1 MGSLPNQ
8 QRPLSRVHVCA
19 PGEIFSA
26 ESVKPRDLDRAP
38 QRCKKTSTRH
48 KSSKKSQK
56 MPCKVL
62 MRVLILYMA
71 FLWWEKKYPVLRG
84 TEQKPVDP
92 KINPALFSAPE
103 ARGFKGLPEGA
114 ERVPQRRFTSW
125 EGLRQHPLP
134 NGGLKI
140 GQHADEQGHGDAV
153 PEGEA
158 EEVAFLPDHAVARWP
173 R

>member
-26 ESVKPRDLDRAP
+26 WSVKPRDLDRAP

-92 KINPALFSAPE
+92 KINRLCF
-103 ARGFKGLPEGA
+103 
-114 ERVPQRRFTSW
+114 QRRKRGVSRDCRKARNASLS
-125 EGLRQHPLP
+125 GCSL
-134 NGGLKI
+134 
-140 GQHADEQGHGDAV
+140 HGR
-153 PEGEA
+153 GYGSIHCQT
-158 EEVAFLPDHAVARWP
+158 VAWR
-173 R
+173 

>member
-8 QRPLSRVHVCA
+8 QRPLYRVHVCV
-19 PGEIFSA
+19 PGEMFSA
-26 ESVKPRDLDRAP
+26 GSVKPRDLDRAP

-71 FLWWEKKYPVLRG
+71 FLWWEKRYPVLRG

-92 KINPALFSAPE
+92 KINRLCF
-103 ARGFKGLPEGA
+103 
-114 ERVPQRRFTSW
+114 QRRKRGVS
-125 EGLRQHPLP
+125 E
-134 NGGLKI
+134 
-140 GQHADEQGHGDAV
+140 
-153 PEGEA
+153 
-158 EEVAFLPDHAVARWP
+158 
-173 R
+173 

>member
-8 QRPLSRVHVCA
+8 QRPLYRVHVCV
-19 PGEIFSA
+19 PGEMFSA

-62 MRVLILYMA
+62 TRVLILYMA

-92 KINPALFSAPE
+92 KINRLCF
-103 ARGFKGLPEGA
+103 
-114 ERVPQRRFTSW
+114 QRRKRGVS
-125 EGLRQHPLP
+125 E
-134 NGGLKI
+134 
-140 GQHADEQGHGDAV
+140 
-153 PEGEA
+153 
-158 EEVAFLPDHAVARWP
+158 
-173 R
+173 

>member
-8 QRPLSRVHVCA
+8 QRPLSCVHVCV
-19 PGEIFSA
+19 PGEMFSA

-84 TEQKPVDP
+84 TEQKPVDS
-92 KINPALFSAPE
+92 KINRLCF
-103 ARGFKGLPEGA
+103 
-114 ERVPQRRFTSW
+114 QRRKRGVSRDCRKARNAS
-125 EGLRQHPLP
+125 LS
-134 NGGLKI
+134 GGSL
-140 GQHADEQGHGDAV
+140 HGRV
-153 PEGEA
+153 YGSIHCQT
-158 EEVAFLPDHAVARWP
+158 VA
-173 R
+173 

>member
-92 KINPALFSAPE
+92 KINRLCFQRRKRGVSRDCRKARNASLSGGSLHGRVYGSIHCQTVVQTCLHRVFQPALKAS
-103 ARGFKGLPEGA
+103 
-114 ERVPQRRFTSW
+114 
-125 EGLRQHPLP
+125 
-134 NGGLKI
+134 
-140 GQHADEQGHGDAV
+140 
-153 PEGEA
+153 
-158 EEVAFLPDHAVARWP
+158 
-173 R
+173 

>member
-8 QRPLSRVHVCA
+8 QRPLYRVHVCV

-38 QRCKKTSTRH
+38 QRCKKTLTRH

-92 KINPALFSAPE
+92 KINRLCF
-103 ARGFKGLPEGA
+103 
-114 ERVPQRRFTSW
+114 QRRKRGVS
-125 EGLRQHPLP
+125 E
-134 NGGLKI
+134 
-140 GQHADEQGHGDAV
+140 
-153 PEGEA
+153 
-158 EEVAFLPDHAVARWP
+158 
-173 R
+173 